1 MKIRKFSKD
10 GTLKVHMEDQ
20 DTYEVTE
27 DNGVD
32 IWFTPE
38 QLKKLSEYAS

>member
-1 MKIRKFSKD
+1 MKIRKFD
-10 GTLKVHMEDQ
+10 RQGNLKVHIEDS

-38 QLKKLSEYAS
+38 QLEKLKEYHK